1 MSLRSPLAALAIALA
16 LVPAA
21 ASAAPTRPAAARS
34 AKPAAKAPARPAV
47 DPAQAMAMMTK
58 FFDRLFPVGPEPEP
72 VRLAA
77 ARQMTMTMLPTG
89 AYAEAM
95 NGFVDRTAERMLD
108 MSEADFAE
116 MMPPSRPKKGEKA
129 KLPSRV
135 PLRTMLAE
143 KEPNFD
149 AKLAAG
155 KAFARTMFGKV
166 GGVMEPRFRD
176 GLARAMAR
184 KFDAAQM
191 AEINAFLAT
200 PTGAAYGRQMLGL
213 WFEPEIMRGSFEAF
227 PEMMK
232 LFPELAKDAAAME
245 ATIKDTDKGKGA
257 TEQK

>member
-1 MSLRSPLAALAIALA
+1 MSLRSSLAALAIALA

-58 FFDRLFPVGPEPEP
+58 FFDRLFPVEPEP

>member
-1 MSLRSPLAALAIALA
+1 MSIRLLLAAAMVC
-16 LVPAA
+16 VPVSAF
-21 ASAAPTRPAAARS
+21 AAPKKAAPS
-34 AKPAAKAPARPAV
+34 ASTTKAPVKPAV
-47 DPAQAMAMMTK
+47 DPAQMMAMMTK

-77 ARQMTMTMLPTG
+77 ARQMSMIMLPKD
-89 AYAEAM
+89 AYAEAL
-95 NGFVDRTAERMLD
+95 NGFVDRTAERVLD
-108 MSEADFAE
+108 LSEADLAE
-116 MMPPSRPKKGEKA
+116 MMPPSPPRKGEKA

-155 KAFARTMFGKV
+155 KAFARTMFGKF

-184 KFDAAQM
+184 KFDAAQL

-213 WFEPEIMRGSFEAF
+213 WFEPEVMRGSFEAF
-227 PEMMK
+227 PEMVK
-232 LFPELAKDAAAME
+232 LMPDMMKDAAAMDV
-245 ATIKDTDKGKGA
+245 TMKKGKDKGKGA